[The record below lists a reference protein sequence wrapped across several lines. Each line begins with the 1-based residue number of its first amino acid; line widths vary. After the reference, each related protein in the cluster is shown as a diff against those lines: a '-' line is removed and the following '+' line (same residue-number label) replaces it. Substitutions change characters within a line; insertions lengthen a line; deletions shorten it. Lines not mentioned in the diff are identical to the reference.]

1 MVTDIW
7 SYGNFAIMKD
17 IQRKC
22 NLLVNLSKFISNNK
36 MLSRIIA
43 ICHPSAGK
51 KKFYLVFLVLYFS
64 YIALYKWRHL
74 KDTFII

>member
-51 KKFYLVFLVLYFS
+51 KKNLFSIFSIIFLLYCVV
-64 YIALYKWRHL
+64 
-74 KDTFII
+74 